1 MQHKLG
7 LYSPI
12 CSESICGRLR
22 DAGESNSKNVSCQNA
37 GAMDDRLRLDL
48 LPLEYAR
55 TFRKSKNP
63 LNFSGLCVS
72 SWRWSRNQ
80 HQTVSEEPVI
90 ALNGHPL
97 LPRILSARCFT
108 RTCITGLRK
117 FLRKN
122 AEGLGGAA
130 TSTKQYQKNP

>member
-1 MQHKLG
+1 MRENKKAL
-7 LYSPI
+7 
-12 CSESICGRLR
+12 
-22 DAGESNSKNVSCQNA
+22 KNQ
-37 GAMDDRLRLDL
+37 G
-48 LPLEYAR
+48 
-55 TFRKSKNP
+55 FRN
-63 LNFSGLCVS
+63 LA
-72 SWRWSRNQ
+72 WRWSRNQ

-97 LPRILSARCFT
+97 LPRIHSARCFT

-130 TSTKQYQKNP
+130 TPAKLHQLSAFLLANAA